1 MKLLYDH
8 QIFYRQNYGGVS
20 RYFCELMNQFST
32 DPDISFILPLRFVQ
46 NDNLS
51 QFPQLDK
58 FWSGRYNELYNNYFV
73 SSLQKKIRFNAL
85 NFGLN
90 FLINNRDESIRLLK
104 KQDFDVFHPTYY
116 EPYFLKYL
124 QKKSYVLTVYDMIHE
139 YFPNYFK
146 TNDQTRV
153 WKKQLIENAG
163 VVIAISENT
172 KQDIVKFTT
181 VDPNR
186 IHVIYLGNP
195 FERISSPAQVIPS
208 SDRPVFGKPYL
219 LFVGGRSAY
228 KNFNF
233 FIGSVAEM
241 LCKNDGLHVVCAGSS
256 PFTRNEK
263 QFLKNLNILDRVH
276 QVKINDTILKNLY
289 KNAQAFIF
297 PSLYEGFGLPV
308 LEAFSCGCPAVIS
321 NSSSL
326 PEIGREGAIYF
337 DPGDRKSIISAL
349 ETVLYDE
356 KYREDLI
363 KKGYGRL
370 KDFSWELT
378 AFKTKKIYEYL
389 MNH

>member
-1 MKLLYDH
+1 
-8 QIFYRQNYGGVS
+8 
-20 RYFCELMNQFST
+20 
-32 DPDISFILPLRFVQ
+32 
-46 NDNLS
+46 
-51 QFPQLDK
+51 
-58 FWSGRYNELYNNYFV
+58 
-73 SSLQKKIRFNAL
+73 
-85 NFGLN
+85 
-90 FLINNRDESIRLLK
+90 
-104 KQDFDVFHPTYY
+104 
-116 EPYFLKYL
+116 
-124 QKKSYVLTVYDMIHE
+124 
-139 YFPNYFK
+139 
-146 TNDQTRV
+146 
-153 WKKQLIENAG
+153 
-163 VVIAISENT
+163 
-172 KQDIVKFTT
+172 
-181 VDPNR
+181 
-186 IHVIYLGNP
+186 
-195 FERISSPAQVIPS
+195 
-208 SDRPVFGKPYL
+208 
-219 LFVGGRSAY
+219 
-228 KNFNF
+228 
-233 FIGSVAEM
+233 
-241 LCKNDGLHVVCAGSS
+241 VCAGSS